1 MMFEGFKR
9 EPATSSKSGTL
20 RVPLFDARH
29 DWRARWLGHEGKPSS
44 VAQVGL
50 SNLSLY
56 GAMKAQRMEL
66 WLQEMAVSGHVGDQC
81 SLFIED

>member
-1 MMFEGFKR
+1 MQGMIGERDGL
-9 EPATSSKSGTL
+9 GTKASL
-20 RVPLFDARH
+20 
-29 DWRARWLGHEGKPSS
+29 SS

-81 SLFIED
+81 SLFIVD